1 MIQFLEHLH
10 LIEESDWEFNLTFLY
25 LFDGPSLVGLIF
37 LDTQVHTSER
47 TFSELFFDIVILSNV
62 IFFGGNEQR
71 PAQENIFVLL
81 VHLSIRIKYWQSSIY

>member
-47 TFSELFFDIVILSNV
+47 TFSELFFDIVILSDV
-62 IFFGGNEQR
+62 IFFGGNE
-71 PAQENIFVLL
+71 
-81 VHLSIRIKYWQSSIY
+81 